1 MRELV
6 KVKPVVTQEFMRV
19 SAKKH
24 RGEWLDLEKLMIIV
38 LLHHSKSLHLIPR
51 FANLKIPNVRSSA
64 GAFVGSKGFQGQSG
78 YLNSTEETLFLIEQL
93 KLLAMQV
100 DDLLGWLIQRVKGEI
115 NV

>member
-1 MRELV
+1 MRDLV

-64 GAFVGSKGFQGQSG
+64 GAFVGSKGF
-78 YLNSTEETLFLIEQL
+78 
-93 KLLAMQV
+93 
-100 DDLLGWLIQRVKGEI
+100 
-115 NV
+115 